1 MGEVRLPVKKRRW
14 IKRGGDGYFPWRF
27 WKPVGLRVGR
37 EGYAAFGERNGITG
51 KLLT

>member
-14 IKRGGDGYFPWRF
+14 RKRGGDGYFPWRF

-37 EGYAAFGERNGITG
+37 EGYAEFGERNGITV
-51 KLLT
+51 KILT